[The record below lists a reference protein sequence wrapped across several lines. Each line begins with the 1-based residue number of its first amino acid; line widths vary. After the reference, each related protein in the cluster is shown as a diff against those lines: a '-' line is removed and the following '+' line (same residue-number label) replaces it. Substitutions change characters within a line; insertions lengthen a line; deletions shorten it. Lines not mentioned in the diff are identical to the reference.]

1 MLLPADQSLTVNL
14 KLTCNP
20 EHPQKVR
27 IPFLLVIRLEKM
39 PRCYTEKPFLNKT
52 ASK

>member
-27 IPFLLVIRLEKM
+27 IPFLLVIRLEKC
-39 PRCYTEKPFLNKT
+39 PVVTLKKPF
-52 ASK
+52 